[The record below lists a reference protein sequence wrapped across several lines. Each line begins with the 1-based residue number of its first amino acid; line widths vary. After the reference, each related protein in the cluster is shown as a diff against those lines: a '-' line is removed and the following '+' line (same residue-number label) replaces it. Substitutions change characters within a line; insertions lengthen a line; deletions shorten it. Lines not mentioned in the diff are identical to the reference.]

1 MREICFFMLTP
12 LRYSSARKTRAPNRN
27 TNENDVWMNT
37 PGTRFL
43 RGLYRAALAAVD
55 PRHCVSV
62 ALAEPAVARALRD
75 APRVGIFAAGKA
87 AAGMFDA
94 AAAAGREALVVLP
107 RGHPAPSRPGATV
120 LFSAHPEPDAS
131 SVAAA
136 RAAVRFFSGFGRGDV
151 VLCLVSGGTS
161 SVLCLPRPG
170 VTLAQKKRAVARL
183 VRAGAPIREINRLRT
198 SLSAVKGGKLGRTTA
213 ARLVTLVLS
222 DVRGDRPSLVG
233 SGPTVRG
240 RRGDL
245 VRVVGSNRVGV
256 EAAIRE
262 ARRRGYRAQRERRRL
277 EGEARLAGRRL
288 AAKVERLSPGE
299 AIFAGGE
306 TTVTLGRSAGKGGR
320 NLEVALSA
328 AVALEGVAGATLLA
342 AGSDGKDG
350 SSRATG
356 AFADGVTIARGRR
369 AGADASSALARHD
382 TEPYFARA
390 GGLLVTGPT
399 GTNVGDWAFG
409 VRVLETTDGRRK
421 TVDAKRKK

>member
-1 MREICFFMLTP
+1 M
-12 LRYSSARKTRAPNRN
+12 
-27 TNENDVWMNT
+27 NE
-37 PGTRFL
+37 PGSRFL
-43 RGLYRAALAAVD
+43 LGLYRTALAAVD
-55 PRHCVSV
+55 PRRCVAA
-62 ALAEPAVARALRD
+62 ALAEPKVARSLRN
-75 APRVGIFAAGKA
+75 ARLVGVFAAGKA

-94 AAAAGREALVVLP
+94 AAAAGRKGLVVLP
-107 RGHPAPSRPGATV
+107 RGHPPPSRPGATV

-151 VLCLVSGGTS
+151 VLCLLSGGAS
-161 SVLCLPRPG
+161 SLLCLPRPG
-170 VTLAQKKRAVARL
+170 LSLAQKKRAVARL
-183 VRAGAPIREINRLRT
+183 VRSGAPIREVNRLRT
-198 SLSAVKGGKLGRTTA
+198 SLSAVKGGKLGRATE

-245 VRVVGSNRVGV
+245 VRVVGSNRIGL

-262 ARRRGYRAQRERRRL
+262 ARRRGYRARREVRRL
-277 EGEARLAGRRL
+277 EGEARPAGRRL
-288 AAKVERLSPGE
+288 AKRLSRLPPGE
-299 AIFAGGE
+299 VIFAGGE
-306 TTVTLGRSAGKGGR
+306 TTVTLGRSAGTGGR

-328 AVALEGVAGATLLA
+328 AVALDGVAGASLLA

-350 SSRATG
+350 SSKATG
-356 AFADGVTIARGRR
+356 AFADGRTIARGLRV
-369 AGADASSALARHD
+369 GADAAQALAGHA
-382 TEPYFARA
+382 TEAFFERA

-409 VRVLETTDGRRK
+409 VRVHRAGQGTRDRGHE
-421 TVDAKRKK
+421 KKGK

>member
-1 MREICFFMLTP
+1 
-12 LRYSSARKTRAPNRN
+12 
-27 TNENDVWMNT
+27 MNT

-62 ALAEPAVARALRD
+62 ALGEPAVARAIRS
-75 APRVGIFAAGKA
+75 ARRVGVFAVGKA

-94 AAAAGREALVVLP
+94 AAVGGRKGLVVLP
-107 RGHPAPSRPGATV
+107 RGHPGPSRPGARV

-136 RAAVRFFSGFGRGDV
+136 RAAVRFFSRFGRGDV
-151 VLCLVSGGTS
+151 VLCLVSGGAS
-161 SVLCLPRPG
+161 SLLCLPRPG
-170 VTLAQKKRAVARL
+170 LSLAQKKRAVARL

-222 DVRGDRPSLVG
+222 DVPGDRPSLVG
-233 SGPTVRG
+233 SGPTIRG
-240 RRGDL
+240 KRGDV

-262 ARRRGYRAQRERRRL
+262 ARRRGYHAQRERRRL
-277 EGEARLAGRRL
+277 EGEAQVAGRRL
-288 AAKVERLSPGE
+288 AAKLERLSPGE

-306 TTVTLGRSAGKGGR
+306 TTVSLGRSAGKGGR

-328 AVALEGVAGATLLA
+328 AVALEGRAGAALLA

-350 SSRATG
+350 TSSATG
-356 AFADGVTIARGRR
+356 AAVDGRTVDRARRR
-369 AGADASSALARHD
+369 GADPAEALSRHD
-382 TEPYFARA
+382 TEPFFLRA
-390 GGLLVTGPT
+390 GGLFRTGPT

-409 VRVLETTDGRRK
+409 LRVLTGNGKGK
-421 TVDAKRKK
+421 TGT